1 MLLQRILTAIVL
13 AAVLALVLLA
23 LPASVGGVCLTILL
37 CAGAWEWSAFAGQ
50 SRAPGRLAYVA
61 AVAVA
66 MALLWQLA
74 ARNELLVVLLWVT
87 LAWWV
92 CAFAWMLLA
101 HTRVTRL
108 AAGVAGV
115 LTLAPAWLALV
126 TLNFSGARG
135 PQYVLF
141 AFLLVGCADV
151 GAYFAGRKFG
161 HTKLAPKISP
171 GKTWEGV
178 LGGFVLSAVAATGG
192 AAWFDLPAAG
202 FLPLCA
208 AVVAISI
215 VGDLSE
221 SMFKRAAGLKDS
233 GRILPGHGGV
243 LDRIDSLSAGAP
255 LLLLGLTWL
264 GAV

>member
-1 MLLQRILTAIVL
+1 MK
-13 AAVLALVLLA
+13 
-23 LPASVGGVCLTILL
+23 
-37 CAGAWEWSAFAGQ
+37 AFK
-50 SRAPGRLAYVA
+50 
-61 AVAVA
+61 
-66 MALLWQLA
+66 
-74 ARNELLVVLLWVT
+74 
-87 LAWWV
+87 
-92 CAFAWMLLA
+92 
-101 HTRVTRL
+101 
-108 AAGVAGV
+108 
-115 LTLAPAWLALV
+115 
-126 TLNFSGARG
+126 
-135 PQYVLF
+135 VLF
-141 AFLLVGCADV
+141 FGTLLLVGCADV